1 MSETAAVQAPC
12 PWHRDELADWA
23 RRREQQRLPHA
34 LLLGG
39 AVGIGKERLAR
50 ALLEWLLCEQPG
62 GGLACGRCRACHL
75 SVSGSHPDYF
85 RLTPEEPGKPI
96 KVDQVRALA
105 EFAERTAQYGGP
117 RVALVMPA
125 EAMNRNAQNA
135 LLKTLE
141 EPGENTLL
149 LLASHQP
156 GLLLPTIR
164 SRCQQRR
171 LPLPAADNALPWLR
185 EQLGDGERA
194 PALLSAAGGAPLKAV
209 ELEHADWFVRRK
221 ALLDGLVGVIEGRA
235 AVNEAVQPLLAGDA
249 VTLLDALYGWTV
261 QALKSEWAGRGSEDG
276 ELAETLDRL
285 ARGAG
290 RVRLL
295 GFGDRLLRARSALR
309 AGANPN
315 RELMF
320 EALVL
325 YLAGVDATADPLAS
339 ATTATT
345 GS

>member
-1 MSETAAVQAPC
+1 M
-12 PWHRDELADWA
+12 
-23 RRREQQRLPHA
+23 
-34 LLLGG
+34 
-39 AVGIGKERLAR
+39 
-50 ALLEWLLCEQPG
+50 
-62 GGLACGRCRACHL
+62 
-75 SVSGSHPDYF
+75 
-85 RLTPEEPGKPI
+85 
-96 KVDQVRALA
+96 
-105 EFAERTAQYGGP
+105 
-117 RVALVMPA
+117 RVAIVDNA
-125 EAMNRNAQNA
+125 DNMNRNAQNA

-149 LLASHQP
+149 LLVAHQP

-171 LPLPAADNALPWLR
+171 LPLPEPDSALPWLR
-185 EQLGDGERA
+185 EQLGDGERG
-194 PALLSAAGGAPLKAV
+194 PALLSAAGGAPLKAI

-221 ALLDGLVGVIEGRA
+221 ALLAGLVGVIEGSV

-261 QALKSEWAGRGSEDG
+261 QALKSEWAGQAGTDMEI
-276 ELAETLDRL
+276 AETLDQL
-285 ARGAG
+285 ARSAG

-295 GFGDRLLRARSALR
+295 DFGDRLLRARAALR

-325 YLAGVDATADPLAS
+325 YLAGVDPGADPLAT
-339 ATTATT
+339 ATTAKT